1 MSVIDRRTF
10 LTSAA
15 AMPAL
20 GAANFESAASAASIA
35 TDLSVMEMLV
45 KLRGSLDG
53 KIAIWWM
60 RGPRYGVTLG
70 AEVTP
75 LFDNLVTSFQRFAR
89 RADGNFDVTMV
100 ELSYYADI
108 KTGEWLH
115 RWRNPY
121 TGEQNDIEHIV
132 FGPITSVLTPHA
144 ATPPVSTPPVS
155 TPGVHLE
162 VKPRIGII
170 AQEGDDVWVGEDVS
184 AIIRPDQPERTVYH
198 GNDLATYHGSAQQL
212 RDAKRQSVDATIH
225 YQSATNWRTWMK
237 MGDRPGY
244 LMARG
249 MGRKVWQTQHLP
261 DALLRIARLAHPQII
276 ADPVAALS
284 APQPKSSFQR

>member
-1 MSVIDRRTF
+1 MSMLDRREF

-15 AMPAL
+15 AIPAL
-20 GAANFESAASAASIA
+20 GVANFANAAGAASL
-35 TDLSVMEMLV
+35 TTEPSVMEMLV

-75 LFDNLVTSFQRFAR
+75 LFDNLVTSFQRFVR
-89 RADGNFDVTMV
+89 RPDGNFDVTMV
-100 ELSYYADI
+100 ELSYYTDI
-108 KTGEWLH
+108 NTGEWLH
-115 RWRNPY
+115 HWRNPY

-132 FGPITSVLTPHA
+132 FGPITSVLTPQGA
-144 ATPPVSTPPVS
+144 TPPVS

-170 AQEGDDVWVGEDVS
+170 AEQGDDVWVGEDVS
-184 AIIRPDQPERTVYH
+184 AIIRPDQAGRSVYH
-198 GNDLATYHGSAQQL
+198 GNDLATYHGSAHQL
-212 RDAKRQSVDATIH
+212 RNARRRSADATIH
-225 YQSATNWRTWMK
+225 YQSVTNWRTWMK
-237 MGDRPGY
+237 MEDRPGY

-249 MGRKVWQTQHLP
+249 VGRKVWRTQQLP
-261 DALLRIARLAHPQII
+261 DALLKIARLAHPRII
-276 ADPVAALS
+276 ADPIAALS